1 MYLWSLPVYVLIL
14 YTFVE
19 HEPHIPE
26 NWSWAN
32 KELNQTS
39 KKMTLKNLLS
49 TWWNCSLQSPICIIV
64 TVTRHFEVGECMGNN
79 LRKWQLGL
87 VWNSY

>member
-39 KKMTLKNLLS
+39 KKNDTEEFTKHLMELFITEPQLYHC
-49 TWWNCSLQSPICIIV
+49 NC
-64 TVTRHFEVGECMGNN
+64 
-79 LRKWQLGL
+79 
-87 VWNSY
+87 Y